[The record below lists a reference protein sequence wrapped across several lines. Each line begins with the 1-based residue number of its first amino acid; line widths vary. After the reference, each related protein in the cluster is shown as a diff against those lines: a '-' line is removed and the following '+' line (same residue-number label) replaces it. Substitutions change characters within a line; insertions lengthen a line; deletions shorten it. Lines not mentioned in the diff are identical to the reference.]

1 MNQRRLEE
9 ILRSPRLP
17 SLPTIALEVI
27 DLAQKDVSMER
38 VAEAI
43 RHDPALSGKILKT
56 VNSAFYGQ
64 SQTISTIS
72 RAVVILGLSA
82 VKTLALGFSLVA
94 NLKNSGDTGFDHV
107 EYWRRSLYTATAA
120 RTLSQH
126 LRSVGREEAFIGGL
140 LQDLG
145 VVAMSQAFGD
155 EYGQLMRQAG
165 VNHASLRG
173 LEQDAFGMDHTEVG
187 AALAGE
193 WKLPALLV
201 APIRYHETPEDAGKA
216 VQPLVRCVA
225 LGNRVAEIFLS
236 EETSGGAL
244 EIYRT
249 QAAAWFEIQ
258 SDLVDPILTE
268 IHQQTDEMA
277 RLFDLPTGDLGNADE
292 ILARANETLMQITLQ
307 SQHQTTQLEERN
319 KQLVDEVQTDSL
331 TGALN
336 RRAFDLFV
344 EESFRSASV
353 GEPVSVLFVD
363 VDHFKNFND
372 EHGHAVGDRVLQV
385 FAITL
390 RDVVGDR
397 GKVFRYGG
405 EEFAIVCPG
414 ADDVAAAM
422 AAESARD
429 AVEHE
434 ARVSKRG
441 GGEELS
447 ITCSIGT
454 ATHDGGT
461 FDSAESLIKAADESL
476 YLAKSAGRNCV
487 RASQA
492 ETLDQR

>member
-1 MNQRRLEE
+1 
-9 ILRSPRLP
+9 
-17 SLPTIALEVI
+17 
-27 DLAQKDVSMER
+27 MER
-38 VAEAI
+38 VADAI

-72 RAVVILGLSA
+72 RAVVVLGLSA

-94 NLKNSGDTGFDHV
+94 NLKEAGDTGFDHV
-107 EYWRRSLYTATAA
+107 GYWRRSLYTATAA

-126 LRSVGREEAFIGGL
+126 IRYVRREEAFIGGL

-155 EYGQLMRQAG
+155 QYGQLMRQAG
-165 VNHASLRG
+165 ADHASLRG
-173 LEQDAFGMDHTEVG
+173 LEQEAFGMDHAEVS
-187 AALAGE
+187 AALAEE
-193 WKLPALLV
+193 WKLPPLLV
-201 APIRYHETPEDAGKA
+201 APIRYHENPEGAGED
-216 VQPLVRCVA
+216 VLPLVRSVA

-244 EIYRT
+244 ETYRT
-249 QAAAWFEIQ
+249 KAAAWFEIQ

-277 RLFDLPTGDLGNADE
+277 RLFDLPTGNLGSADE

-319 KQLVDEVQTDSL
+319 KQLVDEVNTDSL
-331 TGALN
+331 TGSLN
-336 RRAFDLFV
+336 RRAFDLFATK
-344 EESFRSASV
+344 SFRSASV

-363 VDHFKNFND
+363 VDHFKEFND
-372 EHGHAVGDRVLQV
+372 EHGHAVGDRVLKV
-385 FAITL
+385 FAATL
-390 RDVVGDR
+390 RNVVGDR

-414 ADDVAAAM
+414 ADVVAAAM
-422 AAESARD
+422 DAESARD
-429 AVEHE
+429 TVERE
-434 ARVSKRG
+434 ALVSKRDCS
-441 GGEELS
+441 EELS
-447 ITCSIGT
+447 ITCSIGI
-454 ATHDGGT
+454 ATHDGVT
-461 FDSAESLIKAADESL
+461 FDSTESLIKAADESL

-487 RASQA
+487 RAHTQV
-492 ETLDQR
+492 ETAPQG